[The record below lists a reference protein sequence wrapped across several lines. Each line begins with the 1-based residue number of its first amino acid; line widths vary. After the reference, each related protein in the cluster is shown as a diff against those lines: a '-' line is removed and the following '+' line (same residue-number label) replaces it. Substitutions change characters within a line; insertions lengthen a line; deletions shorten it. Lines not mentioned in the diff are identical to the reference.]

1 MKIEKG
7 ENYTVEPLQKQ
18 IFANGKKV
26 YKDMSLYEKR
36 DFCTK
41 QMETIP
47 NEVKVFLNL
56 KNTQSN
62 LVMN

>member
-1 MKIEKG
+1 M
-7 ENYTVEPLQKQ
+7 V
-18 IFANGKKV
+18 KKV

-47 NEVKVFLNL
+47 NEVKSFPKFEEYTVKLSNELSNL
-56 KNTQSN
+56 KQKMIAERGTII
-62 LVMN
+62 